1 MSQMKRG
8 GFKPLNTIKNL
19 CTPALVY
26 LVLSTLSFLGMLSQN
41 CTSPNSLT
49 VGNVESEIPCNNAFI
64 FITQIIYIVIFTFLL
79 NLLCQKGYT
88 TLSWILLFFPLIA
101 MFGLVI
107 LFILF
112 FATMTTFN
120 GKEGVGDFGSIQ
132 RMQKGQIKGGITGDD
147 LYLVQKEKEEDIQK
161 EQVKL
166 KELEEKKKKEQ
177 EEQIRKAEEKAGFES
192 GGYF

>member
-1 MSQMKRG
+1 M
-8 GFKPLNTIKNL
+8 
-19 CTPALVY
+19 
-26 LVLSTLSFLGMLSQN
+26 
-41 CTSPNSLT
+41 
-49 VGNVESEIPCNNAFI
+49 
-64 FITQIIYIVIFTFLL
+64 FLL

-161 EQVKL
+161 ERVKL